1 MFLNNNNNIQNN
13 QQNNNNNNFRDSLIL
28 GIRKTNTYKIK
39 GNAFRQSNNVSL
51 RSSINSSKE
60 ISSNYNNLKPQNA
73 GIFMNNNNGI
83 NDLNINRQFSSNGTN
98 ITNFLDRCENPKN
111 KGFTECLVNEIFP
124 KKDNQL
130 LNDNH
135 TNMEINKDERF
146 TEVIASEILPK
157 PDNSWLHNNPNYKE
171 NKNNE
176 GFTNGKENEILPN
189 DDNPFLITIFS
200 DTTNMKKNEKENSID
215 IWGENKMMPKDDVFE
230 TNKSNIEKNN
240 TTDVVVARILPN
252 NDENN
257 LTNSTLNNNS
267 KNTTNVLINGISNEQ
282 KGNNTNISTYTN
294 FVVDNIILNKNNANQ
309 LNQLNTETNKEALY
323 YTEGNGCMYCA
334 KF

>member
-73 GIFMNNNNGI
+73 GIIMNNNNGVT
-83 NDLNINRQFSSNGTN
+83 DSNINRQFSSNGKN
-98 ITNFLDRCENPKN
+98 ITNVLLDRYWENPKN
-111 KGFTECLVNEIFP
+111 EGLTECVVNKISKEILP
-124 KKDNQL
+124 KKDNTF

-135 TNMEINKDERF
+135 TNMERF
-146 TEVIASEILPK
+146 TEVKANEILPKNDNPWLNNNPTYGFTNCKESEILPK
-157 PDNSWLHNNPNYKE
+157 Y
-171 NKNNE
+171 
-176 GFTNGKENEILPN
+176 
-189 DDNPFLITIFS
+189 DNPLLITIFS
-200 DTTNMKKNEKENSID
+200 DATNMKKKEKENSID
-215 IWGENKMMPKDDVFE
+215 ILGENKMFPKDNAFE

-240 TTDVVVARILPN
+240 TTDVVAAQILPN

-294 FVVDNIILNKNNANQ
+294 FVVDNIILNKNNPNQ

-323 YTEGNGCMYCA
+323 YTEGDGCMYYA